1 MGRVFLV
8 CRLAAR
14 DLRRR
19 RGEAVMLMMAI
30 IAATATLTLG
40 LVLHGV
46 SSQPYLQTRAAT
58 GGPDIVANIYPPT
71 PNETGPVTGPEMVA
85 LTALERAPGV
95 IGHSGPYPVTWA
107 VLGARGLSASAEI
120 EGRDTAQVAVDQPKI
135 TGGHWLDDGG
145 VVVERS
151 FAQALG
157 VHTGDSIT
165 LNSHSF
171 RVAGIAVTAAF
182 TPYPDICAESCD
194 LNTPQL
200 TNTNPGLIWTTQAA
214 ARSLSSFE
222 EPLTYYLNLKMSD
235 PARAAALASSLN
247 NDNPTTPS
255 LNSWQQIS
263 LRDGSVVR
271 NEQLIL
277 TAGSWLLGLLAIT
290 SLAVLVGG
298 RMAEQTR
305 RVGLLK
311 AVGATPGLIA
321 AVLLAQYVLLS
332 LLAAAAGLAV
342 GRLVAPLLTKPSRG
356 LLGTAGA
363 PTLTLTNAATVVAA
377 ALAVAVVATVI
388 PAIRAARTSTVRA
401 LANAARA
408 PRRRPLITPISARL
422 PVSLMLAVRTAAR
435 RPRRIVLS
443 ILSITVTVSGIIAV
457 ASTDAH
463 LTARRSGATLA
474 LPNPKTD
481 SENHV
486 MLIITTMLIT
496 LAAVNAVFISRST
509 TQDAKHNS
517 ALARALGASPQQ
529 VSLGLSASQ
538 LLPALIGA
546 ILGIPGG
553 LALVNLVNHGG
564 PTTTPP
570 TTSLLAVV
578 LGTLVVVAVLTAIPS
593 RVAARRPVAEILQSE
608 LT

>member
-8 CRLAAR
+8 CRLALR

-30 IAATATLTLG
+30 VAATTTLTLG

-46 SSQPYLQTRAAT
+46 SSQPYQQTKAAT

-71 PNETGPVTGPEMVA
+71 SNETGLVTQPEMVA
-85 LTALERAPGV
+85 LSALERAPGV

-107 VLGARGLSASAEI
+107 VLGAHGLSASAEI

-135 TGGHWLDDGG
+135 TDGSWLRDGG

-165 LNSHSF
+165 LNSQSF

-194 LNTPQL
+194 LSTPQL
-200 TNTNPGLIWTTQAA
+200 TNTNPGLIWTTQADA
-214 ARSLSSFE
+214 QNLSSFE

-235 PARAAALASSLN
+235 PARATALASSLN

-255 LNSWQQIS
+255 LISWQQIS
-263 LRDGSVVR
+263 LRDGSLVN
-271 NEQLIL
+271 NEQQIL

-298 RMAEQTR
+298 RMADQTR

-321 AVLLAQYVLLS
+321 AVLLAQYVLLA
-332 LLAAAAGLAV
+332 LIAAAAGLAI

-363 PTLTLTNAATVVAA
+363 PTLTLTNVAEVVAA

-401 LANAARA
+401 LANATRA
-408 PRRRPLITPISARL
+408 PRRRPWITAISARL
-422 PVSLMLAVRTAAR
+422 PVPLLLAVRTAAR

-443 ILSITVTVSGIIAV
+443 VLSIAVTVSGIVAV
-457 ASTDAH
+457 VSTHAH
-463 LTARRSGATLA
+463 LTAQRVGETSVLG
-474 LPNPKTD
+474 NPKTD
-481 SENHV
+481 RENQV
-486 MLIITTMLIT
+486 MVVITIMLIT
-496 LAAVNAVFISRST
+496 LAAVNAVFISQAT
-509 TQDAKHNS
+509 TRDSKHNS

-529 VSLGLSASQ
+529 VSFGLATSQ

-546 ILGIPGG
+546 LLGIPGG
-553 LALVNLVNHGG
+553 LALVALVNHGG
-564 PTTTPP
+564 GTTTPP
-570 TTSLLAVV
+570 TTWLLAVV
-578 LGTLVVVAVLTAIPS
+578 IGTLVVMAGLTAIPS

-608 LT
+608 LA